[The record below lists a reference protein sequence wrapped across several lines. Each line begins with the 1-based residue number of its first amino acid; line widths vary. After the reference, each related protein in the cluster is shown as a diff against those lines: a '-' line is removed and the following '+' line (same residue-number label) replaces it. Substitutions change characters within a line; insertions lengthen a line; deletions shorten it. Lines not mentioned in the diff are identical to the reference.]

1 MYEPC
6 MGSTQPAVFLICIIT
21 NILIL
26 LQVELL
32 VKVVVVTYIKGFY
45 SSLPVS
51 GIGQVEPVGDGVG
64 Q

>member
-6 MGSTQPAVFLICIIT
+6 MGSAQPAVFFLICIMT

-32 VKVVVVTYIKGFY
+32 VKVVVVTYIFY

-51 GIGQVEPVGDGVG
+51 GIGQVEPVGGGVG